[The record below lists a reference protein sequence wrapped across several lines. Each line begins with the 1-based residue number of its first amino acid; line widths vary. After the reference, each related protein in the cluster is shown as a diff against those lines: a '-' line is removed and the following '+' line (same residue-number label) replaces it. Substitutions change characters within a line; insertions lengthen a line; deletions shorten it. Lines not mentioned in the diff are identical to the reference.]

1 MNLLTMRVGLSHW
14 WKQSIYPTVSTL
26 AALGFTYWW
35 ILFYLGLWAG
45 LCPIVTIIYSVTN
58 LFVRLLGYDV
68 RPFPGG
74 WLGKL
79 FYRINRRMVRIAVK
93 RGILKR
99 GRDKS
104 NRMQEQQQEQMKQEV
119 NV

>member
-1 MNLLTMRVGLSHW
+1 
-14 WKQSIYPTVSTL
+14 
-26 AALGFTYWW
+26 
-35 ILFYLGLWAG
+35 
-45 LCPIVTIIYSVTN
+45 VTN

-104 NRMQEQQQEQMKQEV
+104 KEMQQQQVEQMKQEM